1 MNKAISLSAGILLL
15 TSAIAQQKPEHNAVW
30 SVAVSSFTS
39 SMPGA
44 TYTKAVFTPVRPIVV
59 RRIEAF
65 GERGPLVVS
74 ALNTPPKPCPV
85 QFSLQ
90 ISNGATTQVV
100 PISGKF
106 VKDAPET
113 YTDSGPLNL
122 ALGLELL

>member
-65 GERGPLVVS
+65 GERGPGRQRLEHSTETVS
-74 ALNTPPKPCPV
+74 RTVFIADLKRC
-85 QFSLQ
+85 
-90 ISNGATTQVV
+90 NGSGGSYFRQVRE
-100 PISGKF
+100 
-106 VKDAPET
+106 ARC
-113 YTDSGPLNL
+113 
-122 ALGLELL
+122 A